1 MIIVNNRNVF
11 TARPADGFPPGYIG
25 LSGVQRPWAGAGLR
39 DELLIQI
46 YDPFRQGGEAYLGS
60 ADIEV
65 RFAGKSRTDELY
77 DQDDLAASV
86 IKVRLLFS
94 KPLATLS
101 NIPRILKASY
111 LPRASRY

>member
-25 LSGVQRPWAGAGLR
+25 LSGIQRPWAGAGLR
-39 DELLIQI
+39 DELFIQI

-65 RFAGKSRTDELY
+65 KFAGKSRTDELY

-86 IKVRLLFS
+86 IKVCMLV
-94 KPLATLS
+94 LS
-101 NIPRILKASY
+101 LS
-111 LPRASRY
+111 SSSV